1 MGLLDVV
8 RSGVAIANSVT
19 GDLQATVT
27 HRVFVRAGGSGQSI
41 YTNVSRK
48 ALVTRKQ
55 RLVRSSS
62 GDMSKSQA
70 EVTFLDPGVVVN
82 ELDIIILPDGTSGPI
97 INSAG
102 FVDAQTGHPILT
114 QVYLG

>member
-1 MGLLDVV
+1 M
-8 RSGVAIANSVT
+8 
-19 GDLQATVT
+19 
-27 HRVFVRAGGSGQSI
+27 
-41 YTNVSRK
+41 
-48 ALVTRKQ
+48 
-55 RLVRSSS
+55 
-62 GDMSKSQA
+62 SQA